1 MSYSQM
7 CDTWFDCVGDGDENE
22 EYNCHY
28 RKEVCQVKKELK
40 EKKKDIEKQEAFRE
54 RRHSTSVTFD
64 LVV

>member
-28 RKEVCQVKKELK
+28 RKEVCQVKKK
-40 EKKKDIEKQEAFRE
+40 RIKRKKKTLRNKK
-54 RRHSTSVTFD
+54 HSENADTPR
-64 LVV
+64 L